1 MLREHITLRGLMRVT
16 QGPGLEE
23 TTRQGHV
30 CMLMW
35 MLKTETFC
43 ECVLLVYES
52 FTERV
57 SCDTWCHSLFL

>member
-1 MLREHITLRGLMRVT
+1 
-16 QGPGLEE
+16 
-23 TTRQGHV
+23 
-30 CMLMW
+30 